1 MMSTSRPDDRHNAP
15 VPQDGAEETAALRQI
30 DAGAPSPER
39 RLSISQR
46 ALAHAGAGDPATYL
60 AGLNEEQRAA
70 VEALDGPVLVLAG
83 AGTGKTRVLTAR
95 IAHLLATGRARS
107 HQILSVTFTNKAA
120 REMKERIA
128 KLVPGAGEGMPWLGT
143 FHSIGVKILR
153 RHAELA
159 DLKSDFTILDTDD
172 QLRLLKQLIEA
183 ANIDAKRWP
192 ARHLANLI
200 DGWKN
205 KGITPDKVPAGDAAA
220 FGNGKGAEL
229 YKAYQTRLKELNA
242 ADFGDLLLEGLR
254 IFLAHPDVLA
264 QYQGRFRY
272 ILVDEYQDTNVVQY
286 LWLRLLA
293 QGAGG
298 QSNICCVGDDD
309 QCVAA
314 DTPITMGDGH
324 CKPIRTIAVGDEV
337 LSCYGSGDFRPA
349 RVLQVHNKPA
359 LRQTI
364 TIKLTSGR
372 ELTSTAEHVHFAG
385 YRLGLTP
392 QTHFVYLMHKRAIGY
407 RLGTSQV
414 YTAGQKQPVI
424 GFKQRGVQEHAD
436 AIWIVSTH
444 SQESAARFEEMRLSL
459 TYGLPTLPFV
469 PRKGGSTNGL
479 VHDGEAIKRLY
490 LGLDTEKAAAR
501 LLEDSGLDQS
511 EPHHFPRSRDS
522 NRRNV
527 VVTLCGDR
535 RGRTPMHRL
544 SIVGNDE
551 VGARALSDLG
561 FSVRRAKAG
570 SGSWRVETAKAS
582 WRDVMSDIK
591 RMSQAFPLNVVRQA
605 RFGRDNTSADSERA
619 SNSLPFIRAGAI
631 RPGMVMFT
639 EAGYDVVKSVA
650 AEGEQREVVDIDVEA
665 THNFVANG
673 VVTHNSIYGWRGA
686 EVDNILKFEK
696 DFPGAKVVRLERN
709 YRSTSHILATASH
722 LITHNKGRL
731 GKTLFTDQSGGE
743 KVTVQGVWDDEEEA
757 RTVAGT
763 IERLQKKGHKLNE
776 MAILVRASFQM
787 RAFEDRFVTTGLPY
801 RVIGGPRFYERAEIK
816 DACAYL
822 ELVANPAHDLKFER
836 IVNVPTRG
844 LGDAT
849 VKMIRGHARA
859 RELPLFAAARELI
872 ESEELKPRPRRA
884 LSDLIAMFERWRK
897 LAVDK
902 RHTDLAGII
911 LDESGYTA
919 MWQKDKTPQAHSR
932 LENLKELIRFMEEFE
947 TLPAFLE
954 HVALVMDVDTDE
966 TTDRVTLM
974 TLHAA
979 KGLEFDTVFLPGW
992 EEGLFPHQRALD
1004 ESGLAG
1010 LEEERRL
1017 AYVGITRAKKMARIS
1032 FTQNRRVHALWQS
1045 AMPSRFVDELPE
1057 DHVEVIEAESR
1068 YGGTVA
1074 SRFANLHGEP
1084 AAGFAS
1090 PYDTPGWQRA
1100 QQRWKSDSGAGSVK
1114 TPGSG
1119 GSSNSGGSPQGG
1131 SSQGGGGFA
1140 ESGPAFHRWD
1150 SKKSGKAARGPTTI
1164 EGELVAKSTGAASPY
1179 AVGARV
1185 FHDKFGYGHVLDIE
1199 GNKLTVA
1206 FDKAGEKKVLDSFV
1220 MAA

>member
-1 MMSTSRPDDRHNAP
+1 MPAVAAP
-15 VPQDGAEETAALRQI
+15 G
-30 DAGAPSPER
+30 G

-46 ALAHAGAGDPATYL
+46 AMAHTSVSGAAPYL
-60 AGLNEEQRAA
+60 EGLNAEQRAA

-83 AGTGKTRVLTAR
+83 AGTGKTKVLTAR
-95 IAHLLATGRARS
+95 IAHLLATGRAKS

-128 KLVPGAGEGMPWLGT
+128 RLVPGAGEGMPWLGT

-205 KGITPDKVPAGDAAA
+205 KGITPDKVPPGDATA
-220 FGNGKGAEL
+220 FGNGQGAAL
-229 YKAYQTRLKELNA
+229 YKAYQARLKELNA

-264 QYQGRFRY
+264 QYHGRFRY
-272 ILVDEYQDTNVVQY
+272 LLVDEYQDTNVVQY

-293 QGAGG
+293 QGNGG
-298 QSNICCVGDDD
+298 SSNICCVGDDD
-309 QCVAA
+309 Q
-314 DTPITMGDGH
+314 
-324 CKPIRTIAVGDEV
+324 
-337 LSCYGSGDFRPA
+337 
-349 RVLQVHNKPA
+349 
-359 LRQTI
+359 
-364 TIKLTSGR
+364 
-372 ELTSTAEHVHFAG
+372 
-385 YRLGLTP
+385 
-392 QTHFVYLMHKRAIGY
+392 
-407 RLGTSQV
+407 
-414 YTAGQKQPVI
+414 
-424 GFKQRGVQEHAD
+424 
-436 AIWIVSTH
+436 
-444 SQESAARFEEMRLSL
+444 
-459 TYGLPTLPFV
+459 
-469 PRKGGSTNGL
+469 
-479 VHDGEAIKRLY
+479 
-490 LGLDTEKAAAR
+490 
-501 LLEDSGLDQS
+501 
-511 EPHHFPRSRDS
+511 
-522 NRRNV
+522 
-527 VVTLCGDR
+527 
-535 RGRTPMHRL
+535 
-544 SIVGNDE
+544 
-551 VGARALSDLG
+551 
-561 FSVRRAKAG
+561 
-570 SGSWRVETAKAS
+570 
-582 WRDVMSDIK
+582 
-591 RMSQAFPLNVVRQA
+591 
-605 RFGRDNTSADSERA
+605 
-619 SNSLPFIRAGAI
+619 
-631 RPGMVMFT
+631 
-639 EAGYDVVKSVA
+639 
-650 AEGEQREVVDIDVEA
+650 
-665 THNFVANG
+665 
-673 VVTHNSIYGWRGA
+673 SIYGWRGA

-696 DFPGAKVVRLERN
+696 DFPGAKVIKLERN

-731 GKTLFTDQSGGE
+731 GKTLFTDDQSGGD
-743 KVTVQGVWDDEEEA
+743 KVAVQGVWDDEEEA

-763 IERLQKKGHKLNE
+763 IERLQKTGHKLND

-822 ELVANPAHDLKFER
+822 ELVANPANDLKFER

-849 VKMIRGHARA
+849 IKLIRAHARA
-859 RELPLFAAARELI
+859 RELPLLAASRELI

-884 LSDLIAMFERWRK
+884 LADLIGMFERWRK

-954 HVALVMDVDTDE
+954 HVALVMDVETDE
-966 TTDRVTLM
+966 VTDRVTLM

-992 EEGLFPHQRALD
+992 EEGLFPHQRSLD

-1017 AYVGITRAKKMARIS
+1017 AYVGVTRAKKRARIS

-1045 AMPSRFVDELPE
+1045 AMPSRFIDELPE

-1068 YGGTVA
+1068 YGGNVA
-1074 SRFANLHGEP
+1074 SRFQEP

-1090 PYDTPGWQRA
+1090 SYDTPGWQRA
-1100 QQRWKSDSGAGSVK
+1100 QQRWKSGEDTGGAK
-1114 TPGSG
+1114 TGAQ
-1119 GSSNSGGSPQGG
+1119 GSSKASGFS
-1131 SSQGGGGFA
+1131 
-1140 ESGPAFHRWD
+1140 ESGPAFNRWD
-1150 SKKSGKAARGPTTI
+1150 NKKSGKAARGPVTI
-1164 EGELVAKSTGAASPY
+1164 DGELIAKSTGAASPY

-1185 FHDKFGYGHVLDIE
+1185 FHDKFGYGQVLDIE
-1199 GNKLTVA
+1199 GNKLTVS
-1206 FDKAGEKKVLDSFV
+1206 FDKAGEKRVLDSFV